1 MFQRIG
7 RFFQRNMLIVI
18 SSEQSEWR
26 DLIPVISTNV
36 ERSLHALRL
45 VEMTGKSGARDDRTE
60 KARSGGAGYWFLFE
74 DLLGEHG
81 EIDAPVA
88 PDMSSIGL
96 YILVF
101 VTLAVPV
108 VTQVNGALVEEVGL
122 THSHPVELWLASK
135 QTS

>member
-60 KARSGGAGYWFLFE
+60 KARSGG
-74 DLLGEHG
+74 
-81 EIDAPVA
+81 
-88 PDMSSIGL
+88 SGL
-96 YILVF
+96 LVF
-101 VTLAVPV
+101 I
-108 VTQVNGALVEEVGL
+108 
-122 THSHPVELWLASK
+122 
-135 QTS
+135 

>member
-1 MFQRIG
+1 
-7 RFFQRNMLIVI
+7 
-18 SSEQSEWR
+18 
-26 DLIPVISTNV
+26 
-36 ERSLHALRL
+36 
-45 VEMTGKSGARDDRTE
+45 MTGKSGARDDRTE

-122 THSHPVELWLASK
+122 THSHPIKLGLASEEFGTLLSESGTVFNLLGK
-135 QTS
+135 

>member
-1 MFQRIG
+1 
-7 RFFQRNMLIVI
+7 MLIVI

-74 DLLGEHG
+74 DLLG
-81 EIDAPVA
+81 
-88 PDMSSIGL
+88 GL

-122 THSHPVELWLASK
+122 THSHPVKLWLAAK

>member
-45 VEMTGKSGARDDRTE
+45 VEMTGN
-60 KARSGGAGYWFLFE
+60 SGGQKKPAR
-74 DLLGEHG
+74 GER
-81 EIDAPVA
+81 A
-88 PDMSSIGL
+88 IGFYL
-96 YILVF
+96 KIFWANMVR
-101 VTLAVPV
+101 
-108 VTQVNGALVEEVGL
+108 
-122 THSHPVELWLASK
+122 
-135 QTS
+135 

>member
-26 DLIPVISTNV
+26 YLIPVISTNV

-60 KARSGGAGYWFLFE
+60 KARSGERA
-74 DLLGEHG
+74 
-81 EIDAPVA
+81 
-88 PDMSSIGL
+88 IGFYL
-96 YILVF
+96 KIFWANMVR
-101 VTLAVPV
+101 
-108 VTQVNGALVEEVGL
+108 
-122 THSHPVELWLASK
+122 
-135 QTS
+135 

>member
-45 VEMTGKSGARDDRTE
+45 VEMTGGRGVETWEGTKM
-60 KARSGGAGYWFLFE
+60 YL
-74 DLLGEHG
+74 
-81 EIDAPVA
+81 IY
-88 PDMSSIGL
+88 L
-96 YILVF
+96 YD
-101 VTLAVPV
+101 
-108 VTQVNGALVEEVGL
+108 
-122 THSHPVELWLASK
+122 
-135 QTS
+135 